1 MPANFGGMQI
11 IAEEIII
18 MEKVAIYIKLRL
30 TLA

>member
-1 MPANFGGMQI
+1 MPAHFGGTQI
-11 IAEEIII
+11 IAEETII